1 MAAVSAPDS
10 RRIAPL
16 HEPPSM
22 PAAPPT
28 LIPVAEI
35 ARWLELPEER
45 VAGFISGRQS
55 ESLDANVPA
64 AAIPASRVGPLIR
77 DLVQAEG
84 LPVKTWGV
92 PESMHASPHP
102 WERMVAAMYA
112 HPCAHPAC
120 LPPEQ
125 GRQVREMI
133 LDRRPETVLEIGCFM
148 GVSSIWI
155 ASALE
160 DLGGDRHL
168 HSIDLF
174 DPILPWPPH
183 RYGYLANPE
192 TKARTSA
199 YVAGLDHRITFHRM
213 NSFDLSDRYG
223 EVIGGPVDFAFI
235 DGDHSFDG
243 CRHDLLT
250 MAPHVNLGGAI
261 LLHDTNPEFCG
272 WEGPRRVLDR
282 HILPSPHFRVTE
294 IPTEPWNFG
303 MALIEKTGE
312 VPPLSLREKLRLE
325 RIRLESRL
333 RRSQAWKS
341 IRETPLGQAMRRV
354 GGSS

>member
-1 MAAVSAPDS
+1 M
-10 RRIAPL
+10 
-16 HEPPSM
+16 PPASQS
-22 PAAPPT
+22 

-35 ARWLELPEER
+35 ARWLDLPEER
-45 VAGFISGRQS
+45 VRDVLAVRESGRS
-55 ESLDANVPA
+55 ASAGPVSKL
-64 AAIPASRVGPLIR
+64 PASEVGSLIR
-77 DLVQAEG
+77 NLVQAEG
-84 LPVKTWGV
+84 LRIRTWDV

-125 GRQVREMI
+125 GRRLREWV
-133 LDRRPETVLEIGCFM
+133 LERRPNRVLEIGCFM

-160 DLGGDRHL
+160 DLGGERHL
-168 HSIDLF
+168 HSLDLF

-192 TKARTSA
+192 TMARTSA
-199 YVAGLDHRITFHRM
+199 YVAGLDHRVTFHRM
-213 NSFDLSDRYG
+213 NSFDLADRYDKI
-223 EVIGGPVDFAFI
+223 VAGPVDFAFI

-243 CRHDLLT
+243 CLHDFMT
-250 MAPHVNLGGAI
+250 VAPHVNVGGAI

-272 WEGPRRVLDR
+272 WQGPRRVLDR
-282 HILPSPHFRVTE
+282 FILPSPHFHVTE
-294 IPTEPWNFG
+294 LKTQPWNFG
-303 MALIEKTGE
+303 MALVEKTGE
-312 VPPLSLREKLRLE
+312 VPPSGLPEKLRLK

-341 IRETPLGQAMRRV
+341 IRETPLGQAVRRV
-354 GGSS
+354 GRSS